1 MVALA
6 IKGRLEAEGLWR
18 LARGERRVKVR
29 ARLSAIADLLDGGA
43 ERPSALAC
51 PRGAVQHPG
60 IKPGLLLRSQLVRE
74 PWPTGLPISAPW
86 RSASSGSATAFLA
99 CASFCTGL
107 DFRGFSRAH
116 ATPRA
121 TPRPRPSSKKSAADG
136 RRGRGGPPRSDI
148 DRTLVPGR
156 DADRPEGYANPAVGP
171 TGPAAPG
178 QARSRLRL
186 RLSLRRRLSR
196 ARQRRRR
203 YGYPFSW
210 Q

>member
-6 IKGRLEAEGLWR
+6 GKGRL
-18 LARGERRVKVR
+18 
-29 ARLSAIADLLDGGA
+29 GA

-60 IKPGLLLRSQLVRE
+60 LKPSLLLRSQLVKE
-74 PWPTGLPISAPW
+74 SWPTGLPISAPW

-99 CASFCTGL
+99 CASFCTAL

-121 TPRPRPSSKKSAADG
+121 TPRPRPSSKKTAADG

-196 ARQRRRR
+196 ARQRRRH

>member
-6 IKGRLEAEGLWR
+6 IKGRLRAEGLWR
-18 LARGERRVKVR
+18 LARGERRAKVR
-29 ARLSAIADLLDGGA
+29 ARLLVIADLLDGGA

-60 IKPGLLLRSQLVRE
+60 LKPSLLLRSQLVRE
-74 PWPTGLPISAPW
+74 SWPTGLPISAPW
-86 RSASSGSATAFLA
+86 RSTSSGSATAFVA

-121 TPRPRPSSKKSAADG
+121 TTRPRPSSKKLPRMVAEVAAAH
-136 RRGRGGPPRSDI
+136 PESDI

-156 DADRPEGYANPAVGP
+156 DAGRP
-171 TGPAAPG
+171 
-178 QARSRLRL
+178 
-186 RLSLRRRLSR
+186 
-196 ARQRRRR
+196 
-203 YGYPFSW
+203 
-210 Q
+210 